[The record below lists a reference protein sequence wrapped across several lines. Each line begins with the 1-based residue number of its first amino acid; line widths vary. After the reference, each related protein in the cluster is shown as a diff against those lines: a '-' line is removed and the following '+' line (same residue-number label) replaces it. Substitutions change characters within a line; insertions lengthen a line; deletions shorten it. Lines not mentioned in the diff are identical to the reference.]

1 MACLL
6 QAAQGA
12 ASLHFDGLLLR
23 GVRIMIGRHHLLD
36 GVGLDVTTRANE
48 KVRLQL
54 WHAMFEPAMGN
65 MTPETARKIAA
76 DLVIAADII
85 EANRSITNAGSSAQ

>member
-1 MACLL
+1 
-6 QAAQGA
+6 
-12 ASLHFDGLLLR
+12 
-23 GVRIMIGRHHLLD
+23 MIGRHQLLD

-48 KVRLQL
+48 KVRLQF

-65 MTPETARKIAA
+65 MTPQTARKIAA

-85 EANRSITNAGSSAQ
+85 EANTSPFNQGGAR